1 MMMMIIIIIIANNNI
16 QYYGKDDQLMDTQ
29 LARLWMDKM
38 FSCRSILFIFFVT
51 FSLFMI
57 DLIQMLCTS
66 RDIANSPGAYG
77 QYNNLIM

>member
-1 MMMMIIIIIIANNNI
+1 
-16 QYYGKDDQLMDTQ
+16 
-29 LARLWMDKM
+29 
-38 FSCRSILFIFFVT
+38 
-51 FSLFMI
+51 MI